1 MAPII
6 ARTVATFNAENTKGN
21 AVGTRT
27 RRKMSNSLAAY
38 DRIRSTWEGRTEV
51 RPRRVLTSTGKKQRT
66 AAVAILGAG
75 ESGSNQALKIGENA
89 MIGIA
94 FAAIASGISASPKRR
109 NRASRTAIAIPSD
122 EPITN

>member
-6 ARTVATFNAENTKGN
+6 ARTVATFNAENTNGN

-27 RRKMSNSLAAY
+27 RRKISSSLAAY
-38 DRIRSTWEGRTEV
+38 DRIRSICAGRTEV
-51 RPRRVLTSTGKKQRT
+51 SPRSVFTSTGKKQRT
-66 AAVAILGAG
+66 PAVAIRGAG

-94 FAAIASGISASPKRR
+94 VAALAIGMSAP
-109 NRASRTAIAIPSD
+109 
-122 EPITN
+122 